1 MNIILYILI
10 FIILNINSFASN
22 TFFSISVCTTSS
34 KDSANNCKNDISEST
49 KENIFIIKDEKNNQ
63 FRTYVGLFDSYA
75 DAKKFLNTSSSFIK
89 KQKPFIKELKKEP
102 STTIKTLPLIP
113 TPEIKDEYKLLE
125 AFYLKGLSKDP
136 IIEKTKE
143 DNIPIVQK
151 PKKENIFKT
160 IMPKIED
167 FNSLIVEVD
176 SKKNIMF
183 LKGEENKKLT
193 NIKSYKVST
202 ARTNI
207 KKPLGI
213 GDITAISLEPIWY
226 PTQKTL
232 KAFRQKGINL
242 PSAVPYG
249 HRLNYMGAAKI
260 NLSHR
265 VNGNEVYRIHGT
277 INEETIGTYES
288 SGCIRMKN
296 SEVVELASL
305 LNNFASIKSFDN
317 IKVVLK

>member
-1 MNIILYILI
+1 MNIFFYILI
-10 FIILNINSFASN
+10 FLILNINLFATN

-49 KENIFIIKDEKNNQ
+49 KENIFIIKDEKDNQ
-63 FRTYVGLFDSYA
+63 FRTYLGSFDSYA
-75 DAKKFLNTSSSFIK
+75 DAKKFLNSSSSFIK

-102 STTIKTLPLIP
+102 ITGIKTLPLIP

-136 IIEKTKE
+136 IIEK
-143 DNIPIVQK
+143 
-151 PKKENIFKT
+151 PKKENISKT
-160 IMPKIED
+160 IMLKIED

-176 SKKNIMF
+176 SNKNIMF

-296 SEVVELASL
+296 NEVVELASL

>member
-1 MNIILYILI
+1 MNILFYILI
-10 FIILNINSFASN
+10 FLILNINLFATN
-22 TFFSISVCTTSS
+22 TFFSISVCTIFWWG
-34 KDSANNCKNDISEST
+34 SANNCKNDISEST
-49 KENIFIIKDEKNNQ
+49 KENIFIIKDEKDNQ
-63 FRTYVGLFDSYA
+63 FRTYLGSFDSYA
-75 DAKKFLNTSSSFIK
+75 DAKKFLNSSSSFIK

-102 STTIKTLPLIP
+102 ITGIKILPLIP

-136 IIEKTKE
+136 IIEK
-143 DNIPIVQK
+143 
-151 PKKENIFKT
+151 PKKENISKT
-160 IMPKIED
+160 IMLKIED

-242 PSAVPYG
+242 PSTVPYG

-296 SEVVELASL
+296 NEVVELASL

>member
-1 MNIILYILI
+1 MNILFYILI
-10 FIILNINSFASN
+10 FLILNINLFATN

-49 KENIFIIKDEKNNQ
+49 KENIFIIKDEKDNQ
-63 FRTYVGLFDSYA
+63 FRTYLGSFDSYA
-75 DAKKFLNTSSSFIK
+75 DAKKFLNSSSSFIK

-102 STTIKTLPLIP
+102 ITGIKILPLIP

-136 IIEKTKE
+136 IIEK
-143 DNIPIVQK
+143 
-151 PKKENIFKT
+151 PKKENISKT
-160 IMPKIED
+160 IMLKIED

-242 PSAVPYG
+242 PSTVPYG

-296 SEVVELASL
+296 NEVVELASL

>member
-10 FIILNINSFASN
+10 FIILNINSFAAN

-34 KDSANNCKNDISEST
+34 KDGANSCKNDILKST
-49 KENIFIIKDEKNNQ
+49 NQIVFIIHDEKDNN
-63 FRTYVGLFDSYA
+63 FRTYLGSFDTYEQA
-75 DAKKFLNTSSSFIK
+75 EKVLNASSSFIK
-89 KQKPFIKELKKEP
+89 KQKAFIKKLEKEVNTSIEKP
-102 STTIKTLPLIP
+102 LPKL
-113 TPEIKDEYKLLE
+113 EINNEYKLLE
-125 AFYLKGLSKDP
+125 AFYLKGLNKDS
-136 IIEKTKE
+136 IIE
-143 DNIPIVQK
+143 K
-151 PKKENIFKT
+151 PKKENISKT
-160 IMPKIED
+160 VILKIED

-176 SKKNIMF
+176 SRKNIML
-183 LKGEENKKLT
+183 LKGEENKQLI

-202 ARTNI
+202 AKTNI

-232 KAFRQKGINL
+232 KAFKQKGINL

-249 HRLNYMGAAKI
+249 HKLNYMGAAKI
-260 NLSHR
+260 NLSHK

-277 INEETIGTYES
+277 INEDTIGTYES

-296 SEVVELASL
+296 NEVVELASL

>member
-1 MNIILYILI
+1 MP
-10 FIILNINSFASN
+10 LNINSFAAN

-34 KDSANNCKNDISEST
+34 KDGANSCKNDILKST
-49 KENIFIIKDEKNNQ
+49 NQIVFIIHDEKDNN
-63 FRTYVGLFDSYA
+63 FRTYLGSFDTYEQA
-75 DAKKFLNTSSSFIK
+75 EKVLNASSSFIK
-89 KQKPFIKELKKEP
+89 KQKAFIKKLEKEVNTSIEKP
-102 STTIKTLPLIP
+102 LPKL
-113 TPEIKDEYKLLE
+113 EINNEYKLLE
-125 AFYLKGLSKDP
+125 AFYLKGLNKDS
-136 IIEKTKE
+136 IIE
-143 DNIPIVQK
+143 K
-151 PKKENIFKT
+151 PKKENISKT
-160 IMPKIED
+160 VILKIED

-176 SKKNIMF
+176 SRKNIML
-183 LKGEENKKLT
+183 LKGEENKQLI

-202 ARTNI
+202 AKTNI

-232 KAFRQKGINL
+232 KAFKQKGINL

-249 HRLNYMGAAKI
+249 HKLNYMGAAKI
-260 NLSHR
+260 NLSHK

-277 INEETIGTYES
+277 INEDTIGTYES

-296 SEVVELASL
+296 NEVVELASL

>member
-1 MNIILYILI
+1 MNILFYILI
-10 FIILNINSFASN
+10 FLILNINLFATN

-49 KENIFIIKDEKNNQ
+49 KENIFIIKDEKDNQ
-63 FRTYVGLFDSYA
+63 FRTYLGSFDSYA
-75 DAKKFLNTSSSFIK
+75 DAKKFLNSSSSFIK

-102 STTIKTLPLIP
+102 ITGIKILPLIP

-136 IIEKTKE
+136 IIEK
-143 DNIPIVQK
+143 
-151 PKKENIFKT
+151 PKKENISKT
-160 IMPKIED
+160 IMLKIED

-176 SKKNIMF
+176 SNKNIMF

-296 SEVVELASL
+296 NEVVELASL

>member
-1 MNIILYILI
+1 MNILFYILI
-10 FIILNINSFASN
+10 FLILNINLFATN

-49 KENIFIIKDEKNNQ
+49 KENIFIIKDEKDNQ
-63 FRTYVGLFDSYA
+63 FRTYLGSFDSYA
-75 DAKKFLNTSSSFIK
+75 DAKKFLNSSSSFIK

-102 STTIKTLPLIP
+102 ITGIKTLPLIP

-136 IIEKTKE
+136 IIEK
-143 DNIPIVQK
+143 
-151 PKKENIFKT
+151 PKKENISKT
-160 IMPKIED
+160 IMLKIED

-176 SKKNIMF
+176 SNKNIMF

-296 SEVVELASL
+296 NEVVELASL